1 MAGTGRPGRGTADD
15 PDVPQGRVGI
25 EVPREPRADTWQ
37 AVPLTDEQLRNGIN
51 VIPPAARPRVILR
64 YADTRDLLVSGLVE
78 NGGEIAQH
86 AAVVDVPLDKGHVV
100 AFSNNP
106 IWRGETQG
114 SYFLVFN
121 ALLNFDQLDAGRKL
135 GPSVDSGRFQ
145 I

>member
-1 MAGTGRPGRGTADD
+1 MP
-15 PDVPQGRVGI
+15 I
-25 EVPREPRADTWQ
+25 
-37 AVPLTDEQLRNGIN
+37 TDEQLRNGIN
-51 VIPPAARPRVILR
+51 VIPPAQRPRVILR

-78 NGGEIAQH
+78 NGERNRAA

-121 ALLNFDQLDAGRKL
+121 AMLNFDQLNAGRKL
-135 GPSVDSGRFQ
+135 DAR
-145 I
+145 

>member
-1 MAGTGRPGRGTADD
+1 VA
-15 PDVPQGRVGI
+15 I
-25 EVPREPRADTWQ
+25 
-37 AVPLTDEQLRNGIN
+37 TDEQLRNPIN
-51 VIPPAARPRVILR
+51 VIPPAQRPRVILR

-135 GPSVDSGRFQ
+135 DAR
-145 I
+145 